1 MDEDKIL
8 IVTGEPSG
16 DLHAGNLVKELLNL
30 KPNLKIL
37 AVGSENLKKAGA
49 DIFYDIKDLAVFG
62 FFDVL
67 KKLPKFIYLK
77 KLILKV
83 IKEEKPKL
91 IILVD
96 FAGFNLRLAKVINKT
111 LPIIYYISPQV
122 WASRAGRIKTIKKY
136 ISKMIVFF
144 KFEEE
149 LYRKEKIE
157 VDFVGHPLLEI
168 VKSSIPKEE
177 FLKKLGFSPIKNT
190 IALLPGS
197 RAQEIKNI
205 LPIML
210 KVASYINKEIPSQF
224 LIVKSLQIEEK
235 MYTEKIK
242 DLNLEIK
249 VVEGKN
255 YDCLGAS
262 DFALACS
269 GTATLE
275 TAIMGV
281 PFFIIYKMNLLNYLL
296 YRPQVKIPYIGM
308 VNIIAKRKII
318 PEFIQ
323 FKAKPK
329 IIAKELIKTLKD
341 SSKIQ
346 EIKDKLIQI
355 KNLLGPEGANR
366 RAAKIILG
374 LLNS

>member
-262 DFALACS
+262 DFALVCS

>member
-262 DFALACS
+262 DFALVCS

-296 YRPQVKIPYIGM
+296 YRPQIKIPYIGM

>member
-1 MDEDKIL
+1 
-8 IVTGEPSG
+8 
-16 DLHAGNLVKELLNL
+16 
-30 KPNLKIL
+30 
-37 AVGSENLKKAGA
+37 
-49 DIFYDIKDLAVFG
+49 
-62 FFDVL
+62 
-67 KKLPKFIYLK
+67 
-77 KLILKV
+77 
-83 IKEEKPKL
+83 
-91 IILVD
+91 
-96 FAGFNLRLAKVINKT
+96 
-111 LPIIYYISPQV
+111 
-122 WASRAGRIKTIKKY
+122 
-136 ISKMIVFF
+136 
-144 KFEEE
+144 
-149 LYRKEKIE
+149 
-157 VDFVGHPLLEI
+157 
-168 VKSSIPKEE
+168 
-177 FLKKLGFSPIKNT
+177 
-190 IALLPGS
+190 
-197 RAQEIKNI
+197 
-205 LPIML
+205 
-210 KVASYINKEIPSQF
+210 
-224 LIVKSLQIEEK
+224 

-262 DFALACS
+262 DFVLVCS

-296 YRPQVKIPYIGM
+296 YRPQIKIPYIGM